1 MLSPLIK
8 DSDSLSKEIR
18 TMLFRKIEKYC
29 TNYGEIRD
37 MLNYEQPIKYLVTS
51 TEYSKN
57 NLIPVLTANKIF
69 LLGYTDE
76 KTGIY
81 KKGDCILFDDFT
93 MDVKFVTFPFKIK
106 SSAIKILTPKF
117 NIDLYFMY
125 QYLLYLNLIS
135 EEHKR
140 HYISEIEPMIVVH
153 PTLKIQRQIS
163 EKLYAIE
170 KKIANSYSLMNLWS
184 KHKEFLLSHLFI

>member
-1 MLSPLIK
+1 
-8 DSDSLSKEIR
+8 
-18 TMLFRKIEKYC
+18 MLFRKIEKDC
-29 TNYGEIRD
+29 TNYDEIQN
-37 MLNYEQPIKYLVTS
+37 MLNYEQPTKYLVTS
-51 TEYSKN
+51 TEYSN
-57 NLIPVLTANKIF
+57 DNLIPVLTANKIF

-81 KKGDCILFDDFT
+81 KKGDCLLFDDFT

-153 PTLKIQRQIS
+153 PTLKIQQQIS
-163 EKLYAIE
+163 KKLHTIE

-184 KHKEFLLSHLFI
+184 NQKEFLINKMFI

>member
-1 MLSPLIK
+1 
-8 DSDSLSKEIR
+8 
-18 TMLFRKIEKYC
+18 
-29 TNYGEIRD
+29 
-37 MLNYEQPIKYLVTS
+37 MLNYEQPTKYLVTS

-69 LLGYTDE
+69 LLGYTGE

-140 HYISEIEPMIVVH
+140 HYISEIEPMLVAR
-153 PTLKIQRQIS
+153 PTLIIQQQIS
-163 EKLYAIE
+163 EKLHTIE

-184 KHKEFLLSHLFI
+184 KQKEFLLQKMFI